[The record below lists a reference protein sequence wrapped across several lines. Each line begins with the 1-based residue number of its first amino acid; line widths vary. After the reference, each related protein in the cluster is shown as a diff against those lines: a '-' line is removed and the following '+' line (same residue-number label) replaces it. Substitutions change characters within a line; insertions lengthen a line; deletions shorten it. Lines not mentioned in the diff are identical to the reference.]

1 VTDDADPAGPTSSF
15 YISQRLRI
23 HYVDWGGADK
33 PALVLVHGGR
43 DHARSFDAV
52 ARALRD
58 RFRVI
63 APDLRGHGDSDW
75 ALGGS
80 YAMAEF
86 VLDLDRLVEFLGPE
100 PVALL
105 GHSLGGAIVLHY
117 AGLRPERVRK
127 LVAIEGLGA
136 SPALRAE
143 LAATTTAE
151 RLGRFVDEMRR
162 IAGRQ
167 PRRYPSLER
176 AAARM
181 REANAFLSEAQA
193 LHLTRH
199 GVRRNEDG
207 TWSWKFDNYIHA
219 PSAARPDFDGLEALW
234 GRIRCPVLLVRGTK
248 SWASDPVLDGR
259 AAAFRDA
266 SLANVEG
273 AGHWVHHDRLD
284 AFLEAVEAFFTAP

>member
-1 VTDDADPAGPTSSF
+1 
-15 YISQRLRI
+15 
-23 HYVDWGGADK
+23 
-33 PALVLVHGGR
+33 
-43 DHARSFDAV
+43 
-52 ARALRD
+52 
-58 RFRVI
+58 
-63 APDLRGHGDSDW
+63 
-75 ALGGS
+75 
-80 YAMAEF
+80 

-105 GHSLGGAIVLHY
+105 GHSLGGAIVLQY
-117 AGLRPERVRK
+117 AGLRPERVRRV
-127 LVAIEGLGA
+127 VAIEGLGA
-136 SPALRAE
+136 SPAMRAE
-143 LAATTTAE
+143 ALAAAPWE

-167 PRRYPSLER
+167 PRRYPSLEQ

-181 REANAFLSEAQA
+181 REENHFLSEAQA

-207 TWSWKFDNYIHA
+207 TWSWKFDNYVHA
-219 PSAARPDFDGLEALW
+219 PGAARPDFQGLEALW
-234 GRIRCPVLLVRGTK
+234 GRIACPVLLVRGTK

-266 SLANVEG
+266 RLVNVEG

-284 AFLEAVEAFFTAP
+284 AFLEAVEAFL